1 MEEEQDDKADKVE
14 GAVAASENSASEK

>member
-1 MEEEQDDKADKVE
+1 MEEEQVDKADKVE